1 MAEIVRE
8 VTDDG
13 RLIAEFY
20 LGVADGSLEGF
31 EDRHRMSAARRLDK
45 IAPGLVARYLQKY
58 YNAQCRPSY
67 RGTSVLPVRRS
78 PIRSRPPER
87 SDDVSRGPNPFRRR
101 LQQLVREET
110 GDGRAI
116 VYFMAGVMHGTLL
129 GFKPHHRMEAAKE
142 LSGYITNDNTPVV
155 PAKAEPAPYSIRGTQ
170 RGGAGRG
177 SHPNP
182 AHPEPGSLSVVP
194 EQPETQKD
202 GTGHHTVVPE
212 KSETQKDGTGH
223 HTAVPEKSGTHP
235 VPSAETPSVSTR
247 NPEPETKNPPSA
259 PSAVNPKPKTR
270 NFPPITIEEIE
281 RANYDS
287 RHITRC
293 KFARD
298 EITGAVYAFDEQGPF
313 EVDEDGVSHYISP
326 DLIVGHGNAYQ
337 TFDDTDLEDRLAR
350 KRSGMRLIVGPPHES
365 PRASTKNSKP
375 ETGNSPQLTPT
386 ERRIREK
393 LKEHWYGPD
402 PSAAPLD
409 SMHPG
414 RSPPW

>member
-1 MAEIVRE
+1 MVEIVRE
-8 VTDDG
+8 VTDNG

-20 LGVADGSLEGF
+20 LGVADGSIEGF
-31 EDRHRMSAARRLDK
+31 EDRHRMSAARRIDK
-45 IAPGLVARYLQKY
+45 VAPGLVARYLQKY

-67 RGTSVLPVRRS
+67 RGTNVLPVRRS

-87 SDDVSRGPNPFRRR
+87 SEDVSLGPNPFRRR

-110 GDGRAI
+110 GDGRSI
-116 VYFMAGVMHGTLL
+116 VYFMTGVMHGTLL

-142 LSGYITNDNTPVV
+142 LASYMTTEKRNPVV

-182 AHPEPGSLSVVP
+182 AHPEPGYLSVVP
-194 EQPETQKD
+194 EQ
-202 GTGHHTVVPE
+202 
-212 KSETQKDGTGH
+212 
-223 HTAVPEKSGTHP
+223 SGTHP

-247 NPEPETKNPPSA
+247 NPETETKNPPSA
-259 PSAVNPKPKTR
+259 PSAVSPKPRTR

-287 RHITRC
+287 HHITRC

-337 TFDDTDLEDRLAR
+337 TFDDSDLEDRLAR
-350 KRSGMRLIVGPPHES
+350 KRSGMRLVVGPPHES

-375 ETGNSPQLTPT
+375 ETGNSPQLTPA

-393 LKEHWYGPD
+393 LREHWYGPD
-402 PSAAPLD
+402 PWAAPLD

>member
-8 VTDDG
+8 VTDNG

-78 PIRSRPPER
+78 PIKSSPPER
-87 SDDVSRGPNPFRRR
+87 SEDVSRGPNPFRRR

-110 GDGRAI
+110 GDGRSI
-116 VYFMAGVMHGTLL
+116 VYFLAGVMHGTLL

-194 EQPETQKD
+194 E
-202 GTGHHTVVPE
+202 
-212 KSETQKDGTGH
+212 
-223 HTAVPEKSGTHP
+223 KSGTHP

-259 PSAVNPKPKTR
+259 PSAVSPKPKTR

>member
-8 VTDDG
+8 VTDNG
-13 RLIAEFY
+13 RLIVEFY
-20 LGVADGSLEGF
+20 LGVADGTLEGF
-31 EDRHRMSAARRLDK
+31 EDRHRMSAARRIDK

-58 YNAQCRPSY
+58 YNSQCRDSY

-78 PIRSRPPER
+78 PIKSSPPER
-87 SDDVSRGPNPFRRR
+87 RDPAQRGPNPFQRR
-101 LQQLVREET
+101 LAQLVREET

-142 LSGYITNDNTPVV
+142 LATYITHTPSPSTGEGRGEGDSVV
-155 PAKAEPAPYSIRGTQ
+155 PAEAGTQ
-170 RGGAGRG
+170 RGGGRRGSRTSSPSMGEGRG
-177 SHPNP
+177 ESD
-182 AHPEPGSLSVVP
+182 SVVP
-194 EQPETQKD
+194 AE
-202 GTGHHTVVPE
+202 
-212 KSETQKDGTGH
+212 SETQRGGGRRGSRTSSPSTGEGREPALSLSKGEGDS
-223 HTAVPEKSGTHP
+223 TVDPASTSVVPEKSGTHP
-235 VPSAETPSVSTR
+235 VPSVSTG
-247 NPEPETKNPPSA
+247 
-259 PSAVNPKPKTR
+259 NPKPKTR
-270 NFPPITIEEIE
+270 NFPPITVEEIE
-281 RANYDS
+281 RAGYDS

-326 DLIVGHGNAYQ
+326 DLIVGYGNAYQ
-337 TFDDTDLEDRLAR
+337 TFDDSDLEDRLAR
-350 KRSGMRLIVGPPHES
+350 KRSGMRLVVGPPYES

-375 ETGNSPQLTPT
+375 ETGSSPQLTPA

-402 PSAAPLD
+402 PWAAPLD